1 MEKGKRPLDGV
12 TVLDFTIALA
22 GPTCTSYLADYGAR
36 VIKVETYGKGD
47 VGRGV
52 NDNPKMAGD
61 LVSGGDSFNG
71 FNRNKEG
78 ISVDLR
84 NEEAKALLKKMIA
97 KVDVVVSNYRPGVMD
112 EMGFSYEECKKIKP
126 DIIYADIRA
135 YSCGERINDGGMD
148 VVIQARA
155 GTIGFTG
162 LPDGTVCKPGPSMS
176 DMLGGHNCFEG
187 ILMALYHKAMTGEG
201 QHVTACLADATMMIM
216 EQYIGPCLNNPNFV
230 MKPNGLVHQEIVPC
244 QGYKSADN
252 YIYIAAGSNKLWA
265 ALVTA
270 MGKPEWA
277 NDERFLSNDD
287 RKKNKPIMDEALEAI
302 FKTKPALEWEDIL
315 TKAGVPNSIIATPRQ
330 AFEEAQRDH
339 NDIIQTVHHPK
350 WGDITVAGYSIKMHQ
365 NPAYITKPA
374 PRRGEHTKSVLQ
386 EFTGISDAE
395 FNRLV
400 EEKALEQFVEE

>member
-1 MEKGKRPLDGV
+1 MEKGKRPLDGI

-47 VGRGV
+47 IGRGI

-61 LVSGGDSFNG
+61 LVAGGDSFNG

-112 EMGFSYEECKKIKP
+112 DMGFGYEDCKKIKN
-126 DIIYADIRA
+126 DIIYADIKA
-135 YSCGERINDGGMD
+135 YSCGPRENDGGMD

-162 LPDGTVCKPGPSMS
+162 LPDGTVVKPGPSLS

-187 ILMALYHKAMTGEG
+187 ILMALYHRSVTGEG
-201 QHVTACLADATMMIM
+201 QHVTAVLSDATMMIM

-230 MKPNGLVHQEIVPC
+230 LKPNGLVHQEIVPC
-244 QGYKSADN
+244 QAYKSQDN

-265 ALVTA
+265 AMVTA

-277 NDERFLSNDD
+277 NDDRFLSNDD

-302 FKTKPALEWEDIL
+302 FMTKTAHEWEEIL
-315 TKAGVPNSIIATPRQ
+315 TKAGVPNSVIATPRQ
-330 AFEEAQRDH
+330 AFEEAQEFG
-339 NDIIQTVHHPK
+339 NDIIQKVHHPK
-350 WGDITVAGYSIKMHQ
+350 WGDIYVAGYSIKMHQ

-374 PRRGEHTKSVLQ
+374 PRRGEDTKRVIQ
-386 EFTGISDAE
+386 EFTGISDSE

-400 EEKALEQFVEE
+400 EEKALEQFVE

>member
-1 MEKGKRPLDGV
+1 MQNGKRPLDGI

-22 GPTCTSYLADYGAR
+22 GPTCTSYLADFGAR

-52 NDNPKMAGD
+52 NDNPAMAGD

-84 NEEAKALLKKMIA
+84 NEEAKALLKQMIA

-112 EMGFSYEECKKIKP
+112 DMGFGYEDCKKIKK

-135 YSCGERINDGGMD
+135 YSCGPRINDGGMD

-162 LPDGTVCKPGPSMS
+162 TEDGTVCKPGPSMS

-187 ILMALYHKAMTGEG
+187 ILMALYHRAMTGEG
-201 QHVTACLADATMMIM
+201 QHVTSVLSDATMMIM
-216 EQYIGPCLNNPNFV
+216 EQYIGPCLNNPDLV
-230 MKPNGLVHQEIVPC
+230 LKPNGLVHQEIVPC
-244 QGYKSADN
+244 QAYKSADN

-265 ALVTA
+265 SMVTA
-270 MGKPEWA
+270 MGIPEYA
-277 NDERFLSNDD
+277 DDPRFLSNDD
-287 RKKNKPIMDEALEAI
+287 RKHNKPLMDKILGDVFAA
-302 FKTKPALEWEDIL
+302 KTAHEWENIL
-315 TKAGVPNSIIATPRQ
+315 TEAGVPNSVIATPRQ
-330 AFEEAQRDH
+330 AFEEARDQG
-339 NDIIQTVHHPK
+339 NTVVQKIKHPK
-350 WGDITVAGYSIKMHQ
+350 WGEIYVAGYSIQMHE

-374 PRRGEHTKSVLQ
+374 PRRGEDTKRVIQ
-386 EFTGISDAE
+386 EFTGISDEE

-400 EEKALEQFVEE
+400 EEKALEQFKED